1 MLRRL
6 GVVALAIATVA
17 LPAASALAD
26 DTTPPAPSEVKK
38 VSFTITAK
46 QCPDLPQ
53 GVTIKGKGTS
63 RKWESASV
71 DAGGITHYFAV
82 TSVTG
87 TATDNKG
94 GRYRFDYHDD
104 WSTSHT
110 TVPYVA
116 LLSDHFD
123 LVPLGAFG
131 GGLHTFFVAN
141 VTVKS
146 EDPFD
151 AVFEPTFLRGDP
163 LDFTTFKPHCD
174 PI

>member
-6 GVVALAIATVA
+6 AAVALAMLSVA
-17 LPAASALAD
+17 LPAAGALAD
-26 DTTPPAPSEVKK
+26 DATPPAPTAVKK

-53 GVTIKGKGTS
+53 GVTIKGAGTS

-71 DAGGITHYFAV
+71 DAAGMTHYSAV
-82 TSVTG
+82 TIVTG

-94 GRYRFDYHDD
+94 GRYRFDYHDSF
-104 WSTSHT
+104 STSHT

-116 LLSDHFD
+116 LLTDHFD
-123 LVPLGAFG
+123 LVPRGAFG

-151 AVFEPTFLRGDP
+151 AAFEPTYVQGDP
-163 LDFTTFKPHCD
+163 TDFTTLKAHCD